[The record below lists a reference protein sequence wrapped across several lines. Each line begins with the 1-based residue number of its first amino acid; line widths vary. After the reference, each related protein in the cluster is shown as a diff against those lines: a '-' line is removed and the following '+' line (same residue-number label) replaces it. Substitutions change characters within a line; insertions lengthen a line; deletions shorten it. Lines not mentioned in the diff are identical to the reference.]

1 MAQYDYIHIFHI
13 SCIYALMALNDKLC
27 ITAVLF
33 LYQFCYFLYC
43 ILPSIL
49 NRKENHLKYYIH
61 FLIVASW
68 NLRSFRHISGKTT
81 RFLIW
86 GTSSPK
92 CLRTFCKLISSIG
105 IMPECRNSSF
115 SHFSPRCNPIPFRWY
130 SHNSS
135 Q

>member
-49 NRKENHLKYYIH
+49 NRKENHLKYYIY

-68 NLRSFRHISGKTT
+68 NLRSFRHISGKQLV
-81 RFLIW
+81 FDLGYIQ
-86 GTSSPK
+86 
-92 CLRTFCKLISSIG
+92 
-105 IMPECRNSSF
+105 
-115 SHFSPRCNPIPFRWY
+115 
-130 SHNSS
+130 S
-135 Q
+135 QVSAHLL